1 MDSSFHAPVRR
12 LSEEVA
18 RKIAAGEVIDRP
30 ASVLRELLDNAVDS
44 GADAITVEIRSGGI
58 DFISVTDNGHGMT
71 KEDLLNCAHPHSTSK
86 ITSED
91 DLHSLTTL
99 GFRGEALASIAAVS
113 RLSITSRREGEDL
126 AWHMEA
132 PLAGNGS
139 NTVTPCQW
147 NAGTVVTSLSLFE
160 NVPARRLFL
169 KRPQAETTLCR
180 QIFIEKALPRTDI
193 SFKLIV
199 DGKTRLELSKGQSPE
214 ERFVTALEL
223 SDSPDF
229 FAKVSRSDTKLFTD
243 IDEKKGDWSF
253 SLVLGKPEAAK
264 PDKKFIYIYVN
275 GRRVTEYSL
284 VQAIEYGAQG
294 YFPNGT
300 HPAAVLF
307 LQMNPALVDFNI
319 HPAKKEVRFK
329 DSSVVHHQVVGA
341 VRTFYEASSR
351 QGLTAILKQDSKAEK
366 TPLYADKPF
375 FSESLNLE
383 SDVAEKFGSYSRTP
397 RFSNPNMYEKS
408 DSSSTSDNSGSFSA
422 KTSFSHTSEDFS
434 SRSPYSGTPSS
445 GFSSHSDF
453 GRPADFGKHAD
464 LNESSIE
471 SHDNSG
477 ISFAKEIAATV
488 AAGTLARTET
498 TSNQYGFRYL
508 GQIMSVFLVVEKGNS
523 LFLIDQHAGH
533 ERVLF
538 NAFMEAAG
546 QKQKLLI
553 PYDLETD
560 SEEDD
565 EYLLQNMDAL
575 NEAGFELTKENE
587 GKWLITSVPVKWRG
601 TAKDLQEAILKDKK
615 EGADIIRTI
624 AAYSSCKAAIK
635 EGHYIDSSTAE
646 HLIKDVFALPDPHC
660 PHGRPVWTELT
671 KESLYQ
677 LVKRT

>member
-1 MDSSFHAPVRR
+1 MASSFHAPVRR

-44 GADAITVEIRSGGI
+44 GADSITVEIRSGGI

-71 KEDLLNCAHPHSTSK
+71 KEDLQNCAHPHSTSK
-86 ITSED
+86 ITTED

-113 RLSITSRREGEDL
+113 RLSITSRREGEEL
-126 AWHMEA
+126 AWHMGA

-169 KRPQAETTLCR
+169 KRPQTETILCR
-180 QIFIEKALPRTDI
+180 QIFIEKALPRTEI
-193 SFKLIV
+193 AFKLIV
-199 DGKTRLELSKGQSPE
+199 DGKTRLELPKNQTPE
-214 ERFVTALEL
+214 ERFVSALEL

-229 FAKVSRSDTKLFTD
+229 FSTVSRSDTKLFTD
-243 IDEKKGDWSF
+243 TAEKTGDWNF
-253 SLVLGKPEAAK
+253 TLVLGKPEAAK

-275 GRRVTEYSL
+275 GRRVTEYSF

-294 YFPNGT
+294 YFPNGS

-329 DSSVVHHQVVGA
+329 DSSVVHHQIVGA

-351 QGLTAILKQDSKAEK
+351 KGLTAILKEESKTEK
-366 TPLYADKPF
+366 THLYAERPF
-375 FSESLNLE
+375 FSETLDLDSE
-383 SDVAEKFGSYSRTP
+383 VADKSASYSGTP
-397 RFSNPNMYEKS
+397 
-408 DSSSTSDNSGSFSA
+408 
-422 KTSFSHTSEDFS
+422 DFS
-434 SRSPYSGTPSS
+434 SRSMYKNSDSIDQRFVNPFSGNSKSPTYIDTANDRSADTVPPV
-445 GFSSHSDF
+445 F
-453 GRPADFGKHAD
+453 GRQADFSARTD
-464 LNESSIE
+464 A
-471 SHDNSG
+471 HDNSG
-477 ISFAKEIAATV
+477 ITFVREIAATV

-498 TSNQYGFRYL
+498 TENRYGFRYL

-565 EYLLQNMDAL
+565 DYLLRNMDSL
-575 NEAGFELTKENE
+575 NQAGFELTKESE

-615 EGADIIRTI
+615 EGPDIIRTI

-646 HLIKDVFALPDPHC
+646 HLIKDIFALPDPHC

-671 KESLYQ
+671 KENLYQ